1 MSFKI
6 TGTVHS
12 IGEVQQVSEKFAKRD
27 IIIEDSSGKYPQH
40 IPFQFTQDKVND
52 LNNFAPGQEVEIS
65 FNLKGR
71 IWNNPKTGLDQCFG
85 TNEGW
90 KIEAIGSAPV
100 APQVIAQSTDNEV
113 DDLPF

>member
-6 TGTVHS
+6 KGTVHS
-12 IGEVQQVSEKFAKRD
+12 IGEVQQVSDKFAKRD
-27 IIIEDSSGKYPQH
+27 IIIEDNSSKYPQH

-52 LNNFAPGQEVEIS
+52 LNNIAQGQEVEIS

-90 KIEAIGSAPV
+90 KIEVVGSAP
-100 APQVIAQSTDNEV
+100 ATPQVVESMPEG